1 MNFENLDE
9 ESITLLKDIIR
20 ERFESLIRN
29 PVLVHMLLSRP
40 DLLNKY
46 QPLFPD
52 ILLEKNI
59 ANLEDFLKSLP
70 WKEISGRSPPLFSTS
85 VFFV

>member
-1 MNFENLDE
+1 MDFENLDA
-9 ESITLLKDIIR
+9 ESIILLKDIIR

-46 QPLFPD
+46 KPLFSD
-52 ILLEKNI
+52 ILREKNI
-59 ANLEDFLKSLP
+59 SNLEDFLRSLP
-70 WKEISGRSPPLFSTS
+70 
-85 VFFV
+85 

>member
-9 ESITLLKDIIR
+9 ESIVLLKDIIR

-46 QPLFPD
+46 QPLFAD

-59 ANLEDFLKSLP
+59 ANLEDFLKSL
-70 WKEISGRSPPLFSTS
+70 S
-85 VFFV
+85 